1 MGGPAWLT
9 AIFAAASVTVAV
21 YCAGRL
27 VVARRGHRP
36 TELDTDGAH
45 VIMGVA
51 MAGMLVSGLRTLPS
65 AIWEVVF
72 AAAAV
77 WFGYRMLQVRRGAQS
92 SPWRSSHPLPHLVEC
107 AAMVFMFL
115 ILPAAVGAATSGM
128 SITMTATE
136 SRFSFLT
143 LPLALYLF
151 GYVVWL
157 GDRVT
162 LHAPAPAL
170 TLTTAPATSP
180 ASASASAGSGPG
192 YGSGS
197 PSPEPARPYL
207 APRCA
212 AICKITMGITMG
224 YMLIL
229 ML

>member
-9 AIFAAASVTVAV
+9 AIFAAASLAVAV

-45 VIMGVA
+45 VVMGVA

-77 WFGYRMLQVRRGAQS
+77 WFGGRMLQGRRGAQP

-115 ILPAAVGAATSGM
+115 ILPASAAAGAATSGM
-128 SITMTATE
+128 SMTMTATE

-151 GYVVWL
+151 GYVVWV

-162 LHAPAPAL
+162 LHAPALAIA
-170 TLTTAPATSP
+170 APAGGTRP
-180 ASASASAGSGPG
+180 AI
-192 YGSGS
+192 GSGS
-197 PSPEPARPYL
+197 GSGFAATQSYL

>member
-1 MGGPAWLT
+1 MARPAWLT
-9 AIFAAASVTVAV
+9 AIFAAASLAVAI

-77 WFGYRMLQVRRGAQS
+77 WFGYRMLQARRGAQS

-115 ILPAAVGAATSGM
+115 ILPASAAVEGTARGM
-128 SITMTATE
+128 TMTATE

-143 LPLALYLF
+143 LPLALFLF

-162 LHAPAPAL
+162 LHVPALAVAAPAGD
-170 TLTTAPATSP
+170 TR
-180 ASASASAGSGPG
+180 SAI
-192 YGSGS
+192 GSGS
-197 PSPEPARPYL
+197 GFAATQSYL